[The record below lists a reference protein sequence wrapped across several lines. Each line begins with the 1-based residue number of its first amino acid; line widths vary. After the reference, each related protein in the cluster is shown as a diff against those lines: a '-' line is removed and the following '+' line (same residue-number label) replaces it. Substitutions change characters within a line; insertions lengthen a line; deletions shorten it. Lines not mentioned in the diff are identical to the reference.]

1 MISGGQMKTNKIFS
15 TTAVILSFLFFLII
29 PAISSSS
36 EQTNDEKTEASRLF
50 NFAYQLLQEG
60 DYYRAITEYKRFI
73 SYYPQAPEI
82 PDASI
87 GIANAYYKAEKY
99 DDAIES
105 YRDFLAKY
113 PENKNFDEAV
123 LNLADSFIKTKR
135 TDSAIILLDEIEEK
149 MPGSSLAEKLKILLG
164 KNMLKEG
171 RFDDAEK
178 ELGKV
183 KEKSGEK
190 EEAEVLLESLKQM
203 KGLELKSPLLAGLMS
218 SVLPGA
224 GQVYAGRKKDAIF
237 SFLLNGLF
245 TWGAVESFNRDIYV
259 AGAILSFF
267 EFGWYTGNIYNAV
280 SDTHKYNRKIQ
291 DDFLNNNL
299 SMKMRGQNSFQNK
312 NNYKVIAFK
321 IHF

>member
-1 MISGGQMKTNKIFS
+1 MKNNKILS
-15 TTAVILSFLFFLII
+15 GTAVTMLVLLFLLWI
-29 PAISSSS
+29 PALSSSS
-36 EQTNDEKTEASRLF
+36 EKRNDEKKEAAHLL
-50 NFAYQLLQEG
+50 NFADELQQGG

-73 SYYPQAPEI
+73 SYYPEASDI
-82 PDASI
+82 PNAAI

-99 DDAIES
+99 DDAIEY
-105 YRDFLAKY
+105 YRDFLTKY
-113 PENKNFDEAV
+113 PESKNIEEAV

-149 MPGSSLAEKLKILLG
+149 MPDSNLTEKLKILLG
-164 KNMLKEG
+164 KHMLKAG
-171 RFDDAEK
+171 RLDDAEK

-203 KGLELKSPLLAGLMS
+203 RELKLKSPFLAGLMS

-224 GQVYAGRKKDAIF
+224 GQAYAGRNKDALF

-245 TWGAVESFNRDIYV
+245 AWGAVESFNRDIYV

-280 SDTHKYNRKIQ
+280 SNTHKYNRKLQ
-291 DDFLNNNL
+291 SDFLNNSL
-299 SMKMRGQNSFQNK
+299 SMKMRGRSSFQNK
-312 NNYKVIAFK
+312 NNYKAIAFK